1 MFAPCSCSLSVRRI
15 AVHAIQRPRA
25 KCGALIATLLAY
37 GIGCGTLLR
46 KMTESSPTKT
56 SKLAITALVFSIIGA
71 CLFPFALVGLVLGI
85 TAFMSIKKSDPPV
98 GGKGLA
104 LAAIVIAPAALV
116 TTGILAAIAI
126 PAFMG
131 YIRRAKTQEARAEL
145 SSISRGVMSYAQEE
159 VLTSNGAV
167 PKGLPVSIPL
177 TPAHVPCGKQAW
189 PADADPGWNALSFA
203 PSGPIAYS
211 YSVTADPEHHR
222 VILKAKGDLD
232 CDGTYSNF
240 EMTVNVDPATG
251 AITRS
256 DITVENELE

>member
-1 MFAPCSCSLSVRRI
+1 
-15 AVHAIQRPRA
+15 
-25 KCGALIATLLAY
+25 
-37 GIGCGTLLR
+37 
-46 KMTESSPTKT
+46 MTESSPAKT

-85 TAFMSIKKSDPPV
+85 TAFLKIKKSDPPV
-98 GGKGLA
+98 GGKGVA
-104 LAAIVIAPAALV
+104 IAAMAIAPATLL

-126 PAFMG
+126 PAFMS

-145 SSISRGVMSYAQEE
+145 STISRSVMSYAAEE

-177 TPAHVPCGKQAW
+177 TPARVPCGKQPW
-189 PADADPGWNALSFA
+189 PADADPGWNALRFA
-203 PSGPIAYS
+203 PSGPVAYS
-211 YSVTADPEHHR
+211 YAVTAYPERHL
-222 VILKAKGDLD
+222 VILSANGDLD

-240 EMTVNVDPATG
+240 QMTVTADPVTG

-256 DITVENELE
+256 EITVENELE